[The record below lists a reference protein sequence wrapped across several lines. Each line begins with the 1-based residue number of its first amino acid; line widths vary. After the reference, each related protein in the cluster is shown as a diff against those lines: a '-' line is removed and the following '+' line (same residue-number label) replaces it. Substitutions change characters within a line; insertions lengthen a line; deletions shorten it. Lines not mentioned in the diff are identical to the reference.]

1 MIYLLDTNHC
11 SRIISGDAHII
22 KELASHQ
29 NHQIATS
36 VIVQGEL
43 RFMVEKSERQAENLN
58 AVNSFLKEIFL
69 YPITDSIANVYGEL
83 KGNILRQFGPKA
95 KAQRR
100 RTTLQELG
108 FSDNDLWIAATV
120 LQHHLALVS
129 ADQDFQRV
137 QSIASFS
144 LESWLKPKG

>member
-43 RFMVEKSERQAENLN
+43 RFMVEKSERQVENLN
-58 AVNSFLKEIFL
+58 AVNSFLQGIFL
-69 YPITDSIANVYGEL
+69 YPITDSI
-83 KGNILRQFGPKA
+83 
-95 KAQRR
+95 
-100 RTTLQELG
+100 
-108 FSDNDLWIAATV
+108 
-120 LQHHLALVS
+120 
-129 ADQDFQRV
+129 
-137 QSIASFS
+137 
-144 LESWLKPKG
+144 